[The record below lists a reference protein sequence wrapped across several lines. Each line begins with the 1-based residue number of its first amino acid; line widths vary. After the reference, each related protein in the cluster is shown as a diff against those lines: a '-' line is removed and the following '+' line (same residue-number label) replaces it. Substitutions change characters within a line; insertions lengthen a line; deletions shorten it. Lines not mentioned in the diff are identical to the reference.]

1 VVPLFAIVFL
11 GFFAGRV
18 KILSLE
24 GIRDLTLFVFYFAI
38 PPVLFRMMAQA
49 PLSEI
54 SQWGG
59 YFAAYAG
66 AQALTFATVA
76 LPARF
81 VLRRP
86 FSETLVLGLGGMFG
100 NTVFV
105 TLPLVL
111 TLYDEASAFPV
122 LLLIIL
128 EGGMIFPFAIVVMEL
143 IRGRSAETGGIWSVL
158 RSTLISIGKSP
169 IILAQ
174 LAGIIFAIGDWQ
186 LPGLVNGTIELLGKA
201 AAPCAL
207 FALGATLSQQRLRG
221 EIEAIGLMVIAK
233 LLLHPWLTLLMTAY
247 VFKLDPHWVTIAVL
261 CAAVPSGNIVYLLA
275 HRYNA
280 ALAAA
285 AAAIL
290 LSTGLALFTITGWLL
305 VLPNP

>member
-1 VVPLFAIVFL
+1 
-11 GFFAGRV
+11 
-18 KILSLE
+18 
-24 GIRDLTLFVFYFAI
+24 
-38 PPVLFRMMAQA
+38 
-49 PLSEI
+49 
-54 SQWGG
+54 
-59 YFAAYAG
+59 
-66 AQALTFATVA
+66 
-76 LPARF
+76 
-81 VLRRP
+81 
-86 FSETLVLGLGGMFG
+86 
-100 NTVFV
+100 
-105 TLPLVL
+105 
-111 TLYDEASAFPV
+111 
-122 LLLIIL
+122 
-128 EGGMIFPFAIVVMEL
+128 
-143 IRGRSAETGGIWSVL
+143 
-158 RSTLISIGKSP
+158 
-169 IILAQ
+169 
-174 LAGIIFAIGDWQ
+174 
-186 LPGLVNGTIELLGKA
+186 
-201 AAPCAL
+201 L